1 MSNWYQDDE
10 LWQRFYHCMFDVD
23 SFELAQQQ
31 APAIL
36 SLVHHDV
43 ETILDLGC
51 GPGRHCL
58 ALSKMGHSLTGV
70 DSSPYLLAKAKD
82 HASKARLDIDFVEDN
97 MLTYANKGEFDLV
110 INMFNSFGYFDNPQD
125 NQAVIERAFANL
137 KSHGTFLID
146 TVGKETLARNIEPV
160 HLSEYANGD
169 LRIERPLLVDNMQVF
184 SNEWILISGDEV
196 FRRSYQHYVYTPVE
210 LSQMCLQ
217 AGFGNVR
224 VYGSLF
230 GDDYDLDSDRLVIVA
245 EKI

>member
-10 LWQRFYHCMFDVD
+10 LWQRFYHCMFDKD

-31 APAIL
+31 APLIL
-36 SLVHHDV
+36 SLIEHDV
-43 ETILDLGC
+43 DTILDLGC

-70 DSSPYLLAKAKD
+70 DSSPYLLTKAQD
-82 HASKARLDIDFVEDN
+82 QAAYSQLNINFVQAN
-97 MLTYANKGEFDLV
+97 MLTYNSDTKFDLI
-110 INMFNSFGYFDNPQD
+110 INMFNSFGYFDNVKD
-125 NQAVIERAFANL
+125 NQTVIKRAYHNL
-137 KSHGTFLID
+137 NSQGTFLID

-169 LRIERPLLVDNMQVF
+169 LRIERPLLIDNMQIF
-184 SNEWILISGDEV
+184 SNEWILISGEDV

-210 LSQMCLQ
+210 LTDMCLK
-217 AGFGNVR
+217 AGFDNVR
-224 VYGSLF
+224 IYGSLL
-230 GDDYDLDSDRLVIVA
+230 GDDYDLDSERLIIVA